1 VQFALVRNFAW
12 QFAGKAKMGRS
23 DVEPASHRL
32 RPRGRVKGRINFDG
46 WEMTRVKF
54 QPTRFGQIPWIKDLT
69 PIFKTPS
76 AGPDPN
82 FLLLI

>member
-1 VQFALVRNFAW
+1 VRNFAW

-23 DVEPASHRL
+23 DVEPASYRL

-46 WEMTRVKF
+46 RKMARVKF
-54 QPTRFGQIPWIKDLT
+54 QPARLGQIPWIEDLP
-69 PIFKTPS
+69 PIFKTPG
-76 AGPDPN
+76 AGPNPN